1 MFCTQIATFVS
12 EISDEFKVVVVQA
25 IKSLCLKF
33 PRKHGILMNFLSGM
47 LRDEGGLEYKTSIAD
62 TIITILEEN
71 PEAKENGLA
80 HLCEFIEDCEHTSL
94 AVRILHLLGA
104 EGPKTSNPARFSSKG
119 HLCDRQ
125 EVTCA
130 CAFRYIRY
138 IYNRVILENATV
150 RAAAVSALARFGA
163 LCDDLLPNI
172 LVLLSRCMMDGD
184 DEVRLAENV
193 HI

>member
-1 MFCTQIATFVS
+1 MS

-25 IKSLCLKF
+25 IRSLALKF

-62 TIITILEEN
+62 TIIGIIEEN

-94 AVRILHLLGA
+94 AVRILHLLGS
-104 EGPKTSNPARFSSKG
+104 EGPKTSNP
-119 HLCDRQ
+119 
-125 EVTCA
+125 T
-130 CAFRYIRY
+130 RYIRY

-172 LVLLSRCMMDGD
+172 LVLLTRCTMDGD
-184 DEVRLAENV
+184 DEVSSAV
-193 HI
+193 IKF